1 LLWRFGRKG
10 VSPIIVAVLLV
21 VVIVA
26 GTLLGFIFLSGLS
39 TGFRPSANTGLSST
53 ISAHVYFSDARVDV
67 LNRIANFSIVMANTV
82 ATPQVGDIELTVGN
96 RIVQTLPF
104 SLGAGEA
111 RTIQISQ
118 KLNQTG
124 IWTLKITSNGI
135 KANSYTFTVVET
147 QDEADYATTQWESE
161 NFYRNLTLICY
172 VLSIIAF
179 AVAIA
184 SLARQP
190 KPLRLE

>member
-1 LLWRFGRKG
+1 MWVSRKG

-39 TGFRPSANTGLSST
+39 TGFRPTANSGLSST
-53 ISAHVYFSDARVDV
+53 ISAHIYSTDARVDI
-67 LNRIANFSIVMANTV
+67 LNHVANFSIVIANTV
-82 ATPQVGDIELTVGN
+82 TTTQVGDIELAVGN
-96 RIVQTLPF
+96 RVVQTLSF
-104 SLGAGEA
+104 ALGAGEA
-111 RTIQISQ
+111 RTILISQ

-124 IWTLKITSNGI
+124 VWTLKITSNGI
-135 KANSYTFTVVET
+135 KADSYTFTVVGT

-161 NFYRNLTLICY
+161 NFYRNLTLISY

-179 AVAIA
+179 AVAVA

-190 KPLRLE
+190 KPIRLE

>member
-1 LLWRFGRKG
+1 MWVSRKG

-39 TGFRPSANTGLSST
+39 TGFRPTANSGLSST
-53 ISAHVYFSDARVDV
+53 ISAHIYSTDARVDI
-67 LNRIANFSIVMANTV
+67 LNHVANFSIVIANTV
-82 ATPQVGDIELTVGN
+82 TTTQVGDIELAVGN
-96 RIVQTLPF
+96 RVVQTLSF
-104 SLGAGEA
+104 ALGAGEA
-111 RTIQISQ
+111 RTILISQ

-124 IWTLKITSNGI
+124 VWTLKITSNGI
-135 KANSYTFTVVET
+135 KADSYTFTVVGT
-147 QDEADYATTQWESE
+147 QDEADYATTQWESD
-161 NFYRNLTLICY
+161 NFYRNLTLISY

-179 AVAIA
+179 AVAAA

-190 KPLRLE
+190 KPIRLE

>member
-1 LLWRFGRKG
+1 MLMRFSRKG

-39 TGFRPSANTGLSST
+39 TGFHPTANAGLSST
-53 ISAHVYFSDARVDV
+53 ISAHVYSTDARVDV
-67 LNRIANFSIVMANTV
+67 LNHVANFSIVMANTV
-82 ATPQVGDIELTVGN
+82 STPQVGDIELTVGN

-104 SLGAGEA
+104 ALGAGEA

-172 VLSIIAF
+172 VLSMIAF

-190 KPLRLE
+190 KPIRFE